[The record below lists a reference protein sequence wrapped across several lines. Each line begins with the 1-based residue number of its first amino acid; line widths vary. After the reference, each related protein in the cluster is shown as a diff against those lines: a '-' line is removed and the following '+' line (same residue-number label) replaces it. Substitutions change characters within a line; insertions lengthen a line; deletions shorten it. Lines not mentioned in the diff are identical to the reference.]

1 MYNLNIEIKKN
12 EVVIMSN
19 KIYFVEM
26 NKLIN
31 LLTSENIPFETRRS
45 WDNTSQVLYPSIKN
59 RICDIVC
66 HSGSIGSKKGL
77 LEIMGLTFDGEDVEG
92 CLTAEEVFTR
102 IKKNYIENS

>member
-1 MYNLNIEIKKN
+1 
-12 EVVIMSN
+12 MSN

-31 LLTSENIPFETRRS
+31 LLTSENIPFETRKS

-59 RICDIVC
+59 HTCDVIC
-66 HSGSIGSKKGL
+66 HSGSIGSEKGL
-77 LEIMGLTFDGEDVEG
+77 LEIMGLTLDEDVEG
-92 CLTAEEVFTR
+92 YLTAEEVFTR